1 MVFINLR
8 HGVTCILLIYNI
20 YCIAGLMNKVVFFN
34 TKGGTGKTT
43 ICFNYGWYL
52 ATNRNKKVLFLD
64 FDPQV
69 SLVQSFFKK
78 SEIPKNRCLENLVVN
93 SIKEQDINFKDYVI
107 KVHQNIDLLPSSN
120 NISLLEEYLTD
131 YLVGKTL
138 SENKVYQS
146 WHRNILIKKVLD
158 QYINAEN
165 YDYVIIDSQP
175 NYSLLSTTSI
185 VFARNIVIV
194 LKPEIFS
201 FLDVEYLT
209 RIIYNLE
216 EKFKVKLNIAAVLI
230 NAYEKRKRTSELI
243 VSRIKHKY
251 GEKFN
256 LVNQK
261 IRYLSNY
268 QLSILLNREPV
279 FISFPTSEAS
289 LDLLD
294 AFGELDVFIDNNIS
308 SA

>member
-1 MVFINLR
+1 
-8 HGVTCILLIYNI
+8 
-20 YCIAGLMNKVVFFN
+20 MNKVVFFN

-52 ATNRNKKVLFLD
+52 ASNRNKKVLFLD

-185 VFARNIVIV
+185 VFATNIVIV

-201 FLDVEYLT
+201 FLDIEYLT
-209 RIIYNLE
+209 RIIHNLE

-230 NAYEKRKRTSELI
+230 NAYEKRKRASELI
-243 VSRIKHKY
+243 VSKIKHKY

-256 LVNQK
+256 LINQK

-308 SA
+308 ST